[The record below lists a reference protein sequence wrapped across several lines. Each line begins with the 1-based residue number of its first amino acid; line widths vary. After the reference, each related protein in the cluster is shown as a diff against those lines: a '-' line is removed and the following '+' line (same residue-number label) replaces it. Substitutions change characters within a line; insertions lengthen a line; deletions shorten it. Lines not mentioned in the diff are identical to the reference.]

1 MEHLSNTHALQFE
14 QVMQQVRDLPSLPV
28 IVQDLLQSMNSED
41 ADIHVITRKVSQDQ
55 ALAAK
60 VLRFANSSVYGAQ
73 SRVTTIQQAITL
85 IGIDAVKQVATA
97 SSLHRIFPQDHSQSM
112 NMMTLW
118 RHSVATAVCARVLAR
133 HLHVNQDYAFTAG
146 LLHDIGRL
154 VLIVYFP
161 EQYAKVLAYRDKQ
174 DCHLIE
180 AERDILGIDYVT
192 IGVALAEQWCFSE
205 SIRNAIAGHYRPENQ
220 KVHSLAS
227 IVHIANVTVRALDLA
242 HQEHELVPPISQT
255 SWDDLSLSEETW
267 QHVFHETE
275 LMFEEVSGILLTDA

>member
-97 SSLHRIFPQDHSQSM
+97 SSL
-112 NMMTLW
+112 
-118 RHSVATAVCARVLAR
+118 
-133 HLHVNQDYAFTAG
+133 
-146 LLHDIGRL
+146 
-154 VLIVYFP
+154 
-161 EQYAKVLAYRDKQ
+161 
-174 DCHLIE
+174 
-180 AERDILGIDYVT
+180 
-192 IGVALAEQWCFSE
+192 
-205 SIRNAIAGHYRPENQ
+205 
-220 KVHSLAS
+220 
-227 IVHIANVTVRALDLA
+227 
-242 HQEHELVPPISQT
+242 
-255 SWDDLSLSEETW
+255 
-267 QHVFHETE
+267 
-275 LMFEEVSGILLTDA
+275 